1 MTRELQLFMQIANKI
16 LINTILQ
23 YGRLVINLLIS
34 LYSVR
39 LILKALGP
47 DDYGIYDVV
56 AGVVALM
63 GFIEASLSQ
72 TSIRFIS
79 VSIGS
84 RNIYAIR
91 KSINA
96 SFWLHLFIALITI
109 AILLFIGYFL
119 FSGFLNISEQ
129 RIIAAQVVFY
139 SMCVSV
145 FFQIVCTPLVALIT
159 SHENFVLLTVITIFN
174 SLSKLAV
181 AFYIS
186 FADSDRLI
194 LYGILMAFITVLNT
208 IMYFIYSLK
217 NYSQELHLSRISYE
231 QIKEQVCFAGW
242 TLFDV
247 LGSIL
252 NRQGYAIM
260 INKFFGT
267 RINAI
272 FAISR
277 QMEGQMYGVS
287 AAVIDTLKPQIIK
300 SYGQGNISRMFR
312 LSMTAGK
319 LGFSLMSFICIPLMV
334 MMPQILSIWLGTFP
348 HETVSFA
355 RLMILSC
362 MSEQLTRGLVYA
374 NQATG
379 NIKWF
384 SIIVSSIRT
393 LALPVSIVF
402 CYLGCKPII
411 TICIFLLFETMG
423 SISRIFVISKL
434 NELHPVFLGK
444 IFLRALLPFLVVT
457 LVCWAFNSYYNSYA
471 YMLINIGVTWL
482 VNIFLLYMFSLTNDE
497 RCIIT
502 GYINSLKKKIC

>member
-1 MTRELQLFMQIANKI
+1 MQTANKV

-56 AGVVALM
+56 AGVVAFM

-72 TSIRFIS
+72 TSLRFIS

-84 RNIYAIR
+84 GEIVAIR

-96 SFWLHLFIALITI
+96 SFWLHLFIALTTI

-129 RIIAAQVVFY
+129 RIYAAQIVFY

-159 SHENFVLLTVITIFN
+159 SHENFALLTVITIFN
-174 SLSKLAV
+174 SLFKLAIAV
-181 AFYIS
+181 YIS

-194 LYGILMAFITVLNT
+194 LYGILMALITVLNT

-267 RINAI
+267 RINAT

-300 SYGQGNISRMFR
+300 SYGQGDISRMFR

-348 HETVSFA
+348 NETVSFA
-355 RLMILSC
+355 RIMILSC
-362 MSEQLTRGLVYA
+362 MSEQITRGLVYA

-384 SIIVSSIRT
+384 SIIVSSIRA
-393 LALPVSIVF
+393 LALPIAIAF
-402 CYLGCKPII
+402 CYFGCKPIM
-411 TICIFLLFETMG
+411 TICIFLAFETIG

-434 NELHPVFLGK
+434 NGLPPSFFAET
-444 IFLRALLPFLVVT
+444 IFRVLIPFVIVT
-457 LVCWAFNSYYNSYA
+457 LICWAINSIYNSYA
-471 YMLINIGVTWL
+471 YMLINIGITWL
-482 VNIFLLYMFSLTNDE
+482 VNIFLLYMFSLTNEE
-497 RCIIT
+497 RLIMT
-502 GYINSLKKKIC
+502 GYFKSFKKIIC